1 MKKIRRFATAVAL
14 FSLLSASLSAQA
26 DPGKKGEA
34 SAPSSAEAKLL
45 ERAAELLAAAQISES
60 SVKKNDEESL
70 MRFKIARDAEG
81 ELGEILA
88 ENPKVRAHLREKLWA
103 IAAPESPADLRR
115 AALGFLAL
123 DDDKKSSARLE
134 EIVAVEKDAL
144 KFDAWLLLGDRGSKA
159 AEKRLRE
166 LMSDEKAGDDRLRA
180 AVFFGLRGDPK
191 AKPVL
196 EEAVSIDEFLEENGD
211 WCVAAA
217 AALKKLGRNDAW
229 ERLGVRTRNRI
240 EGLDERLQLENAI
253 WLILRLEYFVRPA
266 PQKSA
271 PNPIPA
277 LGRLPHTIARYVAS
291 ERARIPDVA
300 AAFSILDRLRSAD

>member
-14 FSLLSASLSAQA
+14 FSLMSAALFAQA
-26 DPGKKGEA
+26 DPGKKGDA
-34 SAPSSAEAKLL
+34 AAKSHTDLKLL
-45 ERAAELLAAAQISES
+45 ERAAELLAAAQVSES
-60 SVKKNDEESL
+60 SVKKDDEESL
-70 MRFKIARDAEG
+70 MRWKIARDAEG

-88 ENPKVRAHLREKLWA
+88 ENPEVRAHLREKLWA

-134 EIVAVEKDAL
+134 GIVAVEKDVL
-144 KFDAWLLLGDRGSKA
+144 KFDAWLLLGDRGSKT

-166 LMSDEKAGDDRLRA
+166 RMSDEKAGDDRLKA

-229 ERLGVRTRNRI
+229 ERLCARTKTRI

-253 WLILRLEYFVRPA
+253 WLILRLDYFIRPT
-266 PQKSA
+266 PPKSA
-271 PNPIPA
+271 QNPIPT
-277 LGRLPHTIARYVAS
+277 LGRLPRSIARHIET
-291 ERARIPDVA
+291 ERPRIKDLEA
-300 AAFSILDRLRSAD
+300 AVVILKGLQNSK